1 MPSGLTRL
9 EITSFRNI
17 GHCAIAP
24 HPRLN
29 VLVGANASGKT
40 SFLEAIHYLALGR
53 SFRTANN
60 KPLIRIGDG
69 ETVLFAELAG
79 GASAGLSRSR
89 KNELERKLNGKPI
102 RGWEGIARELPVQLL
117 DTTSFS
123 LLTEGPKVRRRFL
136 DWGVFHVEHSFLSAW
151 RRTHKALRH
160 RNALLKQPGKL
171 DPRQLSAW
179 EEELV
184 AGAGQITDSRERY
197 FELARI
203 AFKKALMAL
212 SPPLADAV
220 DLHFHAGWNREHEL
234 AALLRKCRENDRAQ
248 GGTRH
253 GPHRADLVV
262 RAGGERAVEVLSRG
276 QQKLVVTALKI
287 AQGELFFDSQPQ
299 RPIYLVDDLAAELDE
314 PNLEKVF
321 QLLQSLGAQ
330 LFVTCVSLKAIEPV
344 LANASRHHLFH
355 VEHGTITA

>member
-1 MPSGLTRL
+1 MGGLTRL

-53 SFRTANN
+53 SFRISNN

-79 GASAGLSRSR
+79 GASVGLRRSR
-89 KNELERKLNGKPI
+89 KGELALKLNGKPI
-102 RGWEGIARELPVQLL
+102 RGWEGIARELPAQLL

-123 LLTEGPKVRRRFL
+123 LLNEGPRVRRRFL
-136 DWGVFHVEHSFLSAW
+136 DWGVFHVEHSFLPAW
-151 RRTHKALRH
+151 RRTRKALMH

-184 AGAGQITDSRERY
+184 AGALQITDSRKRY
-197 FELARI
+197 FELLQV
-203 AFKKALMAL
+203 AFKKALTVL
-212 SPPLADAV
+212 SPALADAV
-220 DLHFHAGWNREHEL
+220 DLHFHAGWNREHDL
-234 AALLRKCRENDRAQ
+234 AALLRKGRENDRAQ

-253 GPHRADLVV
+253 GPHRAELLV
-262 RAGGERAVEVLSRG
+262 RADTEKAVEVLSRG

-287 AQGELFFDSQPQ
+287 AQGELFFESRSQ

-314 PNLEKVF
+314 SNLEKVF
-321 QLLQSLGAQ
+321 QLLQSLDAQ
-330 LFVTCVSLKAIEPV
+330 LFVTCVSRKALESALSDAP
-344 LANASRHHLFH
+344 RHRLFH

>member
-1 MPSGLTRL
+1 MGGLTRL
-9 EITSFRNI
+9 QITSFRNI
-17 GHCAIAP
+17 GHCAISP

-29 VLVGANASGKT
+29 VLVGPNASGKT

-53 SFRTANN
+53 SFRTTNN
-60 KPLIRIGDG
+60 KPLIRVGDG

-79 GASAGLSRSR
+79 GASAGLRRSR

-117 DTTSFS
+117 DTSSFS

-151 RRTHKALRH
+151 RRTHKALMH
-160 RNALLKQPGKL
+160 RNALLRQPGKL
-171 DPRQLSAW
+171 DQQQLSAW

-184 AGAGQITDSRERY
+184 AAALQITDSRKRY
-197 FELARI
+197 FELLRI
-203 AFKKALMAL
+203 AFKKALVAL
-212 SPPLADAV
+212 NPALADSM

-234 AALLRKCRENDRAQ
+234 AALLRKGRENDRAQ

-253 GPHRADLVV
+253 GPQRADLLV
-262 RAGGERAVEVLSRG
+262 RANTEKAVEVLSRG

-287 AQGELFFDSQPQ
+287 AQGELFFDFRPQ

-314 PNLEKVF
+314 PNLNKVF

-330 LFVTCVSLKAIEPV
+330 LFVTCVSLKV
-344 LANASRHHLFH
+344 LESALSDASRHRLFH